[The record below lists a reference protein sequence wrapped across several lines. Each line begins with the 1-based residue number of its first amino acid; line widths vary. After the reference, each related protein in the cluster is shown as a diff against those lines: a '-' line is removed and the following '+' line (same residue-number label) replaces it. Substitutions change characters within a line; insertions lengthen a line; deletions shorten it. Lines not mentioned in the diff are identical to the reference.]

1 MLPTM
6 NTATARRKSFQD
18 PAAAQAF
25 GLALRAR
32 GIEPQ
37 VRVNPAEE
45 AVYGERPDSRAAE
58 AEIHLFAERGEELGL
73 RALKWAQDSYWYE
86 GGPNALNHAVS
97 CLTDDL
103 EIDYRSNGAASLA
116 QAGLFLKRLKA
127 ALARAPKVQYEQSSA
142 KPATWDIVW
151 DEPTQRSRDTDS
163 DDCWGASVGSDG
175 WRCD

>member
-1 MLPTM
+1 MK
-6 NTATARRKSFQD
+6 NTKTFTCAD
-18 PAAAQAF
+18 EAQAF
-25 GLALRAR
+25 GLELRAR

-37 VRVNPAEE
+37 VRVNPAEK
-45 AVYGERPDSRAAE
+45 AIWAERPDSRAAE

-73 RALKWAQDSYWYE
+73 RALKWAQESYWYE
-86 GGPNALNHAVS
+86 GGPNSLNHAVN
-97 CLTDDL
+97 CLELDMDDGL
-103 EIDYRSNGAASLA
+103 SNGAASLA
-116 QAGLFLKRLKA
+116 QAGLFIKRLKA

-151 DEPTQRSRDTDS
+151 DEPAQRTPDRDS

>member
-1 MLPTM
+1 MKNQKTF
-6 NTATARRKSFQD
+6 TCASS
-18 PAAAQAF
+18 AQEF
-25 GLALRAR
+25 GLALRNR

-37 VRVNPAEE
+37 MRVNPAEE
-45 AVYGERPDSRAAE
+45 AVWAERPDSRAAE
-58 AEIHLFAERGEELGL
+58 AEIHLFADRGEELGL

-86 GGPNALNHAVS
+86 GGPNALNHAVN
-97 CLTDDL
+97 CLEADL

-142 KPATWDIVW
+142 KPPTWDIMW
-151 DEPTQRSRDTDS
+151 DEPTRRTPDRDS

>member
-1 MLPTM
+1 MKKHKNFTC
-6 NTATARRKSFQD
+6 AD
-18 PAAAQAF
+18 EAQAF
-25 GLALRAR
+25 GLELRAR

-45 AVYGERPDSRAAE
+45 AVYAERPDSRAAE
-58 AEIHLFAERGEELGL
+58 EEIHLFAERGEELGL

-97 CLTDDL
+97 CLEDDL

-116 QAGLFLKRLKA
+116 QAGLFIKRLKA
-127 ALARAPKVQYEQSSA
+127 ALARAPKVQYEQSKA
-142 KPATWDIVW
+142 KPASWDIVW
-151 DEPTQRSRDTDS
+151 DEPAQRTPDRDS